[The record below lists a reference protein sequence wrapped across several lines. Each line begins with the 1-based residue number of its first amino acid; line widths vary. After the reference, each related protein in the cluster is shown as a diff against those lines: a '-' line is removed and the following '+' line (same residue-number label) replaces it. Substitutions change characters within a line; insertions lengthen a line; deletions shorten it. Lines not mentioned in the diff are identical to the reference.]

1 MGVDDYGLGFAL
13 PGQDLA
19 SHLLERDLVR
29 PSDVLDDSP
38 SGMPSSHPSNLVN
51 EALGGG
57 RRDQSVR
64 YAHFVTDRQRCGDC
78 LGVNSPGTVV
88 ISIWLPSASI
98 TFRLLR
104 SYVVWPSTTCAP
116 GPNVVS

>member
-1 MGVDDYGLGFAL
+1 MFSMI
-13 PGQDLA
+13 P
-19 SHLLERDLVR
+19 
-29 PSDVLDDSP
+29 P
-38 SGMPSSHPSNLVN
+38 SGMPSGHPSNLVN
-51 EALGGG
+51 EALGGD

-64 YAHFVTDRQRCGDC
+64 YAHFVADRQRCGDC

-104 SYVVWPSTTCAP
+104 SYVVWPSTLDFAGGDVQVLFGRGYP
-116 GPNVVS
+116 PFGGPLVDR